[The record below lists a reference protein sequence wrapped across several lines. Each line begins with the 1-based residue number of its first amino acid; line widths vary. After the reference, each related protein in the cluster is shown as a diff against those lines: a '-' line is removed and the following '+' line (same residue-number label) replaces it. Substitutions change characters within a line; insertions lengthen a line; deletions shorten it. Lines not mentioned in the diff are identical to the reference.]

1 MLKTQPAVAAL
12 GLTCLCTVGGT
23 ADPEPRPWIAIR
35 GIYGGIPDKLIE
47 DGKRLADYGINAV
60 WLGSGSANAESLA
73 QLRAQGVKV
82 FAEFNTLHVASYI
95 KDHPDAA
102 PVGTDGQPCPPPHGW
117 QGVSPTHEGY
127 RKFRMDAF
135 RDLLANHEIDG
146 VWLDYHHSH
155 ASWERADPA
164 MPDTGFDPRSLAQFQ
179 RDTGVE
185 LPDAPTPELA
195 GLLLGKHREAWVQWR
210 CDVLTDWA
218 REFREILDATR
229 PDALLGSFH
238 CPWSEDEHDGALRN
252 KLHIDV
258 KAQAAYIDIFSPM
271 PYHAR
276 FGHGD
281 DPAWISRQVEW
292 LGRYLGIEGQPDEK
306 HRIWPI
312 VQLADWGEPPVPAEQ
327 VRDVLDHGT
336 RRPATGVMVFHWSGL
351 RDRPDK
357 TAEVARFFLDIRP

>member
-12 GLTCLCTVGGT
+12 GLTCICSAAEV
-23 ADPEPRPWIAIR
+23 EPRPWIAIR
-35 GIYGGIPDKLIE
+35 GVYGGVPEELVK
-47 DGKRLADYGINAV
+47 DGGRLADHGVNAV
-60 WLGSGSANAESLA
+60 WLGSGSVNVDYLA
-73 QLRAQGVKV
+73 QLREQGVEV

-95 KDHPDAA
+95 EDHPDAT
-102 PVGTDGQPCPPPHGW
+102 PVGTDGQPCPAPHGW

-135 RDLLANHEIDG
+135 RELLANYEIDG

-195 GLLLGKHREAWVQWR
+195 ELLLGEHKEAWVQWR
-210 CDVLTDWA
+210 CDVLTDWV

-229 PDALLGSFH
+229 PEALLGTFH
-238 CPWSEDEHDGALRN
+238 CPWSDEERDGALRN
-252 KLHIDV
+252 KLHIDL
-258 KAQAAYIDIFSPM
+258 KAQAEYIDIFSPM

-292 LGRYLGIEGQPDEK
+292 LGRYLGIEGTPGEK
-306 HRIWPI
+306 HAIWPI

-327 VRDVLDHGT
+327 VREALDHGT
-336 RRPATGVMVFHWSGL
+336 RRPATGVTVFHWSGL

-357 TAEVARFFLDIRP
+357 TSEVARFYLDIRPQPQ